1 MLRIE
6 IKSES
11 SIHTIERTEFEP
23 VQALDDLINLLYMS
37 KYDITEIQKAVIEF
51 AESIK
56 KDHKNEAGKVQRT
69 CSI

>member
-11 SIHTIERTEFEP
+11 STHTIERTEFGP
-23 VQALDDLINLLYMS
+23 VQALDDLINLLFMA
-37 KYDITEIQKAVIEF
+37 KYDIIEIQKAILES

-56 KDHKNEAGKVQRT
+56 KDHKDEAGKVQRT